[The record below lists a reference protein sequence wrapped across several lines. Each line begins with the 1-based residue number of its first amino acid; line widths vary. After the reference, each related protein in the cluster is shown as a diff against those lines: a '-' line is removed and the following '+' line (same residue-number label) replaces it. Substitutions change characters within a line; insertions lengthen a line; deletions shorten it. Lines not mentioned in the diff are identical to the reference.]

1 MSQTPGKVPRGFTR
15 YYVLFLLS
23 EKELTGKEIIEESIE
38 RSDGDWAPSPGL
50 IYPLLGRL
58 VRDGL
63 IAELDGGRFTI
74 TTEGEAELSTH
85 GDFQDQIEEQF
96 NLVNKLGLSMF
107 TAGKFLADE
116 AVDRISSVSSTVWD
130 KITNRSGDVQQH
142 FTENYEAFLLREL
155 EKLNKRKTKETIGV
169 ENDESQSSLPI

>member
-15 YYVLFLLS
+15 FYVLFLLT
-23 EKELTGKEIIEESIE
+23 EQELTGKEIIEESID

-74 TTEGEAELSTH
+74 TTDGEAELSKH
-85 GDFQDQIEEQF
+85 DVFQDQIEDQF

-107 TAGKFLADE
+107 TTGKFLADE
-116 AVDRISSVSSTVWD
+116 AVDRISSVSATVWD
-130 KITNRSGDVQQH
+130 KITNRSSDVQQR
-142 FTENYEAFLLREL
+142 FTEKYEKFLLHEL
-155 EKLNKRKTKETIGV
+155 EMLNQRKTEKTLET
-169 ENDESQSSLPI
+169 DEPESE

>member
-23 EKELTGKEIIEESIE
+23 EKELTGKEIIEESVE

-63 IAELDGGRFTI
+63 IQETDGGKFTI
-74 TTEGEAELSTH
+74 TSDGIDELSNH
-85 GDFQDQIEEQF
+85 GEFQDQIEGQF

-107 TAGKFLADE
+107 TAGKFLTDE
-116 AVDRISSVSSTVWD
+116 AVDRISSVSSTVWN
-130 KITNRSGDVQQH
+130 KVRNRSGEAQQRFEEKYEEFLLH
-142 FTENYEAFLLREL
+142 ELNALKQKKTVKSTENQDEASVS
-155 EKLNKRKTKETIGV
+155 I
-169 ENDESQSSLPI
+169 P

>member
-15 YYVLFLLS
+15 FYVLFLLS
-23 EKELTGKEIIEESIE
+23 EHELTGKEIIEESIE

-74 TTEGEAELSTH
+74 TPDGEAELSKH
-85 GDFQDQIEEQF
+85 DVFQDQIEDQF

-116 AVDRISSVSSTVWD
+116 AVDRISSVSTTVWD
-130 KITNRSGDVQQH
+130 KITNRSGDVQQR
-142 FTENYEAFLLREL
+142 FEEKYEAFLLREL
-155 EKLNKRKTKETIGV
+155 ETLNRRKTQKTT
-169 ENDESQSSLPI
+169 ENEDVVQE